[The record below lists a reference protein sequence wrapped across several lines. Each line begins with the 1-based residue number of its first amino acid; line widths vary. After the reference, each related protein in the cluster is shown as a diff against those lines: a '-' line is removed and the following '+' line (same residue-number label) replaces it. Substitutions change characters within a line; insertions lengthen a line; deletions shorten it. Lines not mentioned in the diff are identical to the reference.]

1 MKKKFGTRVKNVPGM
16 MQLNCDIRTKRQEA
30 YLFANQKYDVTEL
43 LKYLDKYKKKGEH
56 ITFFHAFVC
65 ALGKIFYNRPVLNRF
80 VKNRRIYQHNDV
92 TFAFVAK
99 VGFDDK
105 AEEMMIQCKI
115 DEKDNIHTIS
125 EKITKK
131 VNKVREDANH
141 VEKAGANSAMD
152 ILAKLPNFLR
162 IPIVGFF
169 KWTDKIGY
177 LPDFLANDNIYYSS
191 LILSNLGTF
200 HFNSIHHNIHE
211 FGISSGL
218 ATIGEIREEEM
229 LIDGKK
235 QTRKVFELGV
245 NFDERSND
253 GFYLIKSLQM
263 LQYVFDHPEMLEDDA
278 NAKIEIEK

>member
-56 ITFFHAFVC
+56 ITFFHAFVS
-65 ALGKIFYNRPVLNRF
+65 ALGKVFYNRPVLNRF

-92 TFAFVAK
+92 SFAFVAK

-105 AEEMMIQCKI
+105 AEEMMIQCKV
-115 DEKDNIHTIS
+115 DPKDNVHTIS
-125 EKITKK
+125 EKISKK
-131 VNKVREDANH
+131 VNKVREDANN
-141 VEKAGANSAMD
+141 VDKKGANSAMD
-152 ILAKLPNFLR
+152 ILAKLPNIIR
-162 IPIVGFF
+162 IPVVGFF
-169 KWTDKIGY
+169 KWMDKIGY
-177 LPDFLANDNIYYSS
+177 LPDFLADDNIYYSS

-200 HFNSIHHNIHE
+200 KFGAIHHNIHE

-218 ATIGEIREEEM
+218 ATIGEIRDEEI
-229 LIDGKK
+229 LVDGKK
-235 QTRKVFELGV
+235 QIRKVFELGV

-263 LQYVFDHPEMLEDDA
+263 LQYIFDHPEMLEDDA
-278 NAKIEIEK
+278 DAKIEIDK